1 MRKLL
6 VPLLCAAVPFGWYSS
21 NALGEG
27 DKDTKAPAIYV
38 SMHPHFLTNLADGKS
53 FVQIK
58 AQAMV
63 SNEATQTAL
72 RLHMPA
78 VRHELLML
86 LGEMKAADL
95 KGVEQKQKFLD
106 SAVAVMR
113 EVLTEMQAEAADVEG
128 MFITSMVI
136 Q

>member
-6 VPLLCAAVPFGWYSS
+6 VPLLSAAIAFGWYSTGT
-21 NALGEG
+21 AGGE
-27 DKDTKAPAIYV
+27 KEQAETPAIYV
-38 SMHPHFLTNLADGKS
+38 SMHPHFLTNLADGKR

-63 SNEATQTAL
+63 SNEATQSAL

-86 LGEMKAADL
+86 LGDMQAADL
-95 KGVEQKQKFLD
+95 KGVKQKQLFLD
-106 SAVAVMR
+106 NAVAVMR
-113 EVLTEMQAEAADVEG
+113 EVLTARQAEATDVEA

>member
-6 VPLLCAAVPFGWYSS
+6 VPVLSVCIVTGWFSS
-21 NALGEG
+21 SALGA
-27 DKDTKAPAIYV
+27 DDQAKPPAIYV

-86 LGEMKAADL
+86 LGEMKATDL
-95 KGVEQKQKFLD
+95 KGVEQMHQQETENEAGSNTSCRFN
-106 SAVAVMR
+106 SVG
-113 EVLTEMQAEAADVEG
+113 EVKEVGPMPYGDP
-128 MFITSMVI
+128 
-136 Q
+136 

>member
-1 MRKLL
+1 MLKLL
-6 VPLLCAAVPFGWYSS
+6 VPLLSAAIALTWSS
-21 NALGEG
+21 SGIAGGDSEG
-27 DKDTKAPAIYV
+27 AKPPSIYV
-38 SMHPHFLTNLADGKS
+38 SMHPHFLTNLAGGKK

-86 LGEMKAADL
+86 LGDMQAADL
-95 KGVEQKQKFLD
+95 KGVKQKQQFLD
-106 SAVAVMR
+106 NAVAVMR
-113 EVLTEMQAEAADVEG
+113 EVLTTRRAEAADVEG

>member
-1 MRKLL
+1 MRQFL
-6 VPLLCAAVPFGWYSS
+6 VPLLSAILMLAGYQAGASEEGQAAKPPS
-21 NALGEG
+21 
-27 DKDTKAPAIYV
+27 IYV
-38 SMHPHFLTNLADGKS
+38 SMHPHFLTNLADGKH

-63 SNEATQTAL
+63 ANEETESAL
-72 RLHMPA
+72 QLHMPA

-86 LGEMKAADL
+86 LGDMQAADL
-95 KGVEQKQKFLD
+95 KGVKQKQQFLEH
-106 SAVAVMR
+106 AVEVMR
-113 EVLTEMQAEAADVEG
+113 DVLTERQAAAADVEG

>member
-6 VPLLCAAVPFGWYSS
+6 VPLLSTALALTLYSS
-21 NALGEG
+21 GAAGGGSE
-27 DKDTKAPAIYV
+27 DAKPASIYV
-38 SMHPHFLTNLADGKS
+38 SMHPHFLTNLADGKK

-63 SNEATQTAL
+63 SNEATQEAL

-86 LGEMKAADL
+86 LGDMQATDL
-95 KGVEQKQKFLD
+95 SGVERKQLFLD
-106 SAVAVMR
+106 NAVAVMR
-113 EVLTEMQAEAADVEG
+113 EVLTTRHAEASDVQG